1 LAGQAG
7 THKRN
12 WGNKISRPARALT
25 STEIPGIDRVTTL
38 IYRSVGWLFY
48 TTPAKVLLALVAVA
62 GFIYINR
69 IIANQDYVFFRQAG
83 ASELLLLW
91 AAAIL
96 PILIHELGH
105 ALTVKHYGRE
115 INAGGLML
123 YFGLPAAYVDT
134 TDICTTAGRA

>member
-1 LAGQAG
+1 
-7 THKRN
+7 
-12 WGNKISRPARALT
+12 
-25 STEIPGIDRVTTL
+25 L
-38 IYRSVGWLFY
+38 IFRSVGWLFY

-62 GFIYINR
+62 GFIYFNR

-96 PILIHELGH
+96 PVMIHELGH

-134 TDICTTAGRA
+134 TDIWRPPRASQCDLNGFIRLYPGGSRDHYDNPQSLH